1 MRAHIQRVSTAHV
14 DIAGERI
21 GAIDRGLLI
30 FLGIAPQDTAAD
42 ADWLAAKIST
52 LRIFDDANATMNHS
66 IRDITGELLIISQ
79 FTLYAS
85 TRKGTRPSW
94 DGAARPEIALPLY
107 EAFLRASASALGRP
121 VASGRFGADMQVS
134 LVNDGPI
141 TLLLDSHQR
150 D

>member
-14 DIAGERI
+14 DIANERI

-30 FLGIAPQDTAAD
+30 SLGIAPQDTAAD

-52 LRIFDDANATMNHS
+52 LRIFDDATARMKHS
-66 IRDITGELLIISQ
+66 VRDITGELLIISQ

>member
-52 LRIFDDANATMNHS
+52 LRIFDDATATVNH
-66 IRDITGELLIISQ
+66 
-79 FTLYAS
+79 
-85 TRKGTRPSW
+85 P
-94 DGAARPEIALPLY
+94 
-107 EAFLRASASALGRP
+107 
-121 VASGRFGADMQVS
+121 
-134 LVNDGPI
+134 GPK
-141 TLLLDSHQR
+141 DPGFNE
-150 D
+150 

>member
-1 MRAHIQRVSTAHV
+1 MRALLQRVSTAHV

-21 GAIDRGLLI
+21 GTIDRGLLI
-30 FLGIAPQDTAAD
+30 FLGIAPHDTTAD
-42 ADWLAAKIST
+42 ADWLAAKITS
-52 LRIFDDANATMNHS
+52 LRIFDDADDTINLS
-66 IRDITGELLIISQ
+66 VRDIVGGLLIISQ
-79 FTLYAS
+79 FTLFAR

-107 EAFLRASASALGRP
+107 ETFLRASACALGRP

-134 LVNDGPI
+134 IVNDGPI